1 MFRSLRGKIDE
12 FAKQPGHTLN
22 PLEGNNYKVTC
33 PGQGEKLYSNL
44 YNTEIDIV
52 LETPG
57 HLFIGEAKG
66 EAGLGANGD
75 YMLVHQ
81 LIRQYVMARILLK
94 LKECDKEVVPFLVV
108 QDDRR
113 GSVLNTGQVRF
124 MAKCKKWLKKGNV
137 LTWGDIRSLQ
147 HWTKPE

>member
-1 MFRSLRGKIDE
+1 M
-12 FAKQPGHTLN
+12 
-22 PLEGNNYKVTC
+22 
-33 PGQGEKLYSNL
+33 
-44 YNTEIDIV
+44 

-75 YMLVHQ
+75 YVLVRQ

-147 HWTKPE
+147 P